1 MIQAQLCY
9 NDTKFFF
16 FKWQIFSFQFQA
28 TLTVWV
34 LILTSTLAVWAL
46 YSSQA
51 IFQTSNWGPDL
62 LRNWVPQQIL
72 PLRLHHLIAL
82 AANDVV
88 GRCRFYPTCRRL
100 SGKWYLF
107 LTFTLWNWKQ
117 KPVIIITTL
126 IIIINLPLLHHE
138 RFKSDSPNISGTT
151 VILRDMST
159 WHGDHQGLIIIIIT
173 RNHNDHQNP
182 KFV

>member
-1 MIQAQLCY
+1 MIM
-9 NDTKFFF
+9 
-16 FKWQIFSFQFQA
+16 
-28 TLTVWV
+28 
-34 LILTSTLAVWAL
+34 LTSTVAVWAL

-51 IFQTSNWGPDL
+51 IFQTSNWGPTCFGTEFLNKSCHWDYITSVNL
-62 LRNWVPQQIL
+62 KGNS
-72 PLRLHHLIAL
+72 RLKNLDKGLDWHTFYLSETDVLIIAL
-82 AANDVV
+82 VANDVV

-117 KPVIIITTL
+117 KPVIIITTF